1 MDVLVDYYNIP
12 EQERRK
18 GVPYVVDRIMATMV
32 PNHVDDRHRR
42 VDIRL
47 YGGWYEER
55 SLTRDAQQIER
66 ALSGPIRLPVD
77 SRRSLIVHV
86 ELAYSMRC
94 DPSHHLWRT
103 LRSKAAPR
111 GLEFRD
117 PTDAGCRH
125 PDSCPLRPGYDFFVS
140 GNCPERGCRIT
151 RRLVVRRREQKLVD
165 AMLAADVFFN
175 VHSDAH
181 QVAVV
186 SSDDDMWPVINTALQ
201 FGVGVIHVQ
210 TTTRGSRQDEH
221 AKGSDYLRSGSA
233 VYVDLSLFTESSD
246 GIG

>member
-86 ELAYSMRC
+86 E
-94 DPSHHLWRT
+94 
-103 LRSKAAPR
+103 
-111 GLEFRD
+111 
-117 PTDAGCRH
+117 
-125 PDSCPLRPGYDFFVS
+125 
-140 GNCPERGCRIT
+140 
-151 RRLVVRRREQKLVD
+151 
-165 AMLAADVFFN
+165 
-175 VHSDAH
+175 
-181 QVAVV
+181 
-186 SSDDDMWPVINTALQ
+186 
-201 FGVGVIHVQ
+201 
-210 TTTRGSRQDEH
+210 H
-221 AKGSDYLRSGSA
+221 AKGAEYLRSGSA
-233 VYVDLSLFTESSD
+233 DYVDLSLFTESSD